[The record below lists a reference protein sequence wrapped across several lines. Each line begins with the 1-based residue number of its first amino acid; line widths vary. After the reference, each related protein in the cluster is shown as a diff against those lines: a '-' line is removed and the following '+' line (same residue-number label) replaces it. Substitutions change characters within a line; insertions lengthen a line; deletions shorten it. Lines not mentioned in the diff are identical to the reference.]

1 MGQMEKQSKSLNRL
15 IGSECNINFEFNR
28 DSIPS
33 FLKNAYISIQQRIKR
48 NEYLINLIENVS
60 VHGYAD
66 ITSEF
71 CSCFNGIPHNSNF
84 LYIAPF
90 STKSGSRILIAQCT
104 DSVQLVHITRPDE
117 MDSYIC
123 LQNIINRFRIS
134 GDRVFVT
141 NYVLNL
147 KIYPLNI

>member
-90 STKSGSRILIAQCT
+90 STK
-104 DSVQLVHITRPDE
+104 
-117 MDSYIC
+117 
-123 LQNIINRFRIS
+123 
-134 GDRVFVT
+134 
-141 NYVLNL
+141 
-147 KIYPLNI
+147 